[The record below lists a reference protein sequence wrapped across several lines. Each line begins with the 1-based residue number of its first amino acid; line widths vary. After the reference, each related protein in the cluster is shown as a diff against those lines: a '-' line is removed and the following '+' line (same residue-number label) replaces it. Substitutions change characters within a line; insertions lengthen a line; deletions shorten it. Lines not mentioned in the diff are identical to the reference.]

1 MRDEFRNLRLKQLD
15 RALKPFRAAAKN
27 PRPQKGWLRA
37 IREAAG
43 ISASEVARTLKTSRQ
58 LPVQLEKAEAE
69 DRITLRSLRAAA
81 NALGCELVY
90 ALVPRASSLH
100 ELVEERA
107 IWIIDERGCLPFVRI
122 PFRVLIDREGSV
134 RAVQRNYPLA
144 RKIAGA
150 LIEFPERPE
159 RKPLLRP
166 ALRTSDGHGRT
177 DALVKRPLFGRY
189 QE

>member
-15 RALKPFRAAAKN
+15 RTLKPFRAAAKN

-69 DRITLRSLRAAA
+69 DRITLKSLRAAA

-90 ALVPRASSLH
+90 ALVPRANTLH
-100 ELVEERA
+100 DLVEERA
-107 IWIIDERGCLPFVRI
+107 RAQAKKHVLGVEHSMALEDQAVGRVDE
-122 PFRVLIDREGSV
+122 
-134 RAVQRNYPLA
+134 AVEAETKR
-144 RKIAGA
+144 
-150 LIEFPERPE
+150 
-159 RKPLLRP
+159 LLR
-166 ALRTSDGHGRT
+166 
-177 DALVKRPLFGRY
+177 KRGVR
-189 QE
+189 

>member
-15 RALKPFRAAAKN
+15 RTLKPFRAAAKN

-69 DRITLRSLRAAA
+69 DRITLKSLRAAA

-90 ALVPRASSLH
+90 ALVPKANTLH
-100 ELVEERA
+100 ELLEERA
-107 IWIIDERGCLPFVRI
+107 RAQAKKHVLGVEHSMALEDQAVGRVDE
-122 PFRVLIDREGSV
+122 
-134 RAVQRNYPLA
+134 AVEAETKR
-144 RKIAGA
+144 
-150 LIEFPERPE
+150 
-159 RKPLLRP
+159 LLR
-166 ALRTSDGHGRT
+166 
-177 DALVKRPLFGRY
+177 KRGVR
-189 QE
+189 